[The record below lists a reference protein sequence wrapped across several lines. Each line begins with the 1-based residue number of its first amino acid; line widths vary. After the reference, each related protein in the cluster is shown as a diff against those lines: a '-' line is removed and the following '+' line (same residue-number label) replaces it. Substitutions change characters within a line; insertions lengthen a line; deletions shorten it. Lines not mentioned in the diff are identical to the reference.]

1 MLIFAQ
7 EREKEVAEKLGP
19 HPLYYIDSLIL
30 TTDEFQK
37 FDPNTIARLTILTD
51 TDATNRFGQAAK
63 DGAIVAETK
72 TFARK
77 HYISYFRKKSRSY
90 DSVYMAAKNDSTFQY
105 IINDKVKVNNFE
117 GDLATIDDWLFISLE
132 ILTADDLKNKYQIS
146 NKSVGILIT
155 CKRPQNLFNWNS
167 KF

>member
-77 HYISYFRKKSRSY
+77 HYTSYFRKKSRSY
-90 DSVYMAAKNDSTFQY
+90 DSVYMAAKNY
-105 IINDKVKVNNFE
+105 
-117 GDLATIDDWLFISLE
+117 TIFKRR
-132 ILTADDLKNKYQIS
+132 LKP
-146 NKSVGILIT
+146 
-155 CKRPQNLFNWNS
+155 KR
-167 KF
+167 